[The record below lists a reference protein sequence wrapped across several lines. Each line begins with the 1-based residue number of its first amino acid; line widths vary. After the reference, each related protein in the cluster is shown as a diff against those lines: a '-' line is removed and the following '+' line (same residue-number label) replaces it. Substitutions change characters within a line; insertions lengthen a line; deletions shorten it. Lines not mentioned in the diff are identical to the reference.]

1 MAYTGV
7 NKSTDYFR
15 TKLYTGNGSV
25 RSITFDE
32 STNMQPD
39 LMWVKGRTTTAS
51 WLSNDAVR
59 GANKRLK
66 TDTDAAE
73 STETGMITSFNTNG
87 FSLGTTSTS
96 NANGEN
102 YASWNWKAGDS
113 NTSVSAYGSGNNAIN
128 ACTYRANTTTGF
140 SIIQYTGRNGD
151 IGNGN
156 QTKVAHGLGVKPDRV
171 IIKRTD
177 SAEDWVV
184 RGGTSPLQSDYYLK
198 LNTSD
203 TRVGSDYVGESQ
215 NDDAT
220 HFVVGNS
227 DKVNYQGGT
236 YIAYVFVN
244 KTGLSKYGFYKGNG
258 NSEGTFTYTGFK
270 PTWLLIKHAN
280 GGTASGEH
288 WNLQD
293 VKRSTYNPSII
304 MLSPN
309 ETSADNSTTNNSID
323 FLSNGFK
330 IRTNDGRL
338 NNSGADYLYMA
349 IGQTLVGTNNI
360 PCTAR

>member
-7 NKSTDYFR
+7 NKSTDYFN
-15 TKLYTGNGSV
+15 TKLYTGNGSAGNAQTGV
-25 RSITFDE
+25 GF
-32 STNMQPD
+32 QPD
-39 LMWVKGRTTTAS
+39 WVWIKNRDGAYWHQTY
-51 WLSNDAVR
+51 DAVR
-59 GANKRLK
+59 GASAGALYTNQ
-66 TDTDAAE
+66 TAAQDYM
-73 STETGMITSFNTNG
+73 GGNGLASFNSDGFTVNSNDGCNG
-87 FSLGTTSTS
+87 
-96 NANGEN
+96 NGQDLV
-102 YASWNWKAGDS
+102 AWNWKAGDS
-113 NTSVSAYGSGNNAIN
+113 NTSVSASGSGNNAIN
-128 ACTYRANTTTGF
+128 ACTYRANTTAGF

-203 TRVGSDYVGESQ
+203 TRIGSDYVGESQ

-244 KTGLSKYGFYKGNG
+244 KSGYSKYGFYKGNG
-258 NSEGTFTYTGFK
+258 NAAGTFTFTGFK

-309 ETSADNSTTNNSID
+309 EASTENSTTNNSID

-349 IGQTLVGTNNI
+349 IGQSIVGTNNI

>member
-7 NKSTDYFR
+7 NKSTDYFN
-15 TKLYTGNGSV
+15 TKLYTGTGS
-25 RSITFDE
+25 SNAITGVGF
-32 STNMQPD
+32 QPD
-39 LMWVKGRTTTAS
+39 FTWIKSRNNGTNNNHMLF
-51 WLSNDAVR
+51 DAVR
-59 GANKRLK
+59 TATKYIKSDATSAENTLSETLK
-66 TDTDAAE
+66 
-73 STETGMITSFNTNG
+73 SFDSDGFTVGTQGDVNTNSIN
-87 FSLGTTSTS
+87 F
-96 NANGEN
+96 
-102 YASWNWKAGDS
+102 ASWNWKAGDS
-113 NTSVSAYGSGNNAIN
+113 NTSVSASGSGNNAIN

-203 TRVGSDYVGESQ
+203 TRIGSDYVGEAQ

-236 YIAYVFVN
+236 YIAYVFAN
-244 KTGLSKYGFYKGNG
+244 KTGYSKYGFYKGNG
-258 NSEGTFTYTGFK
+258 DAEGTFTYTGFK
-270 PTWLLIKHAN
+270 PTWLLIKHAH

-304 MLSPN
+304 ALLPS
-309 ETSADNSTTNNSID
+309 TDIADNSTTNNSID

-330 IRTNDGRL
+330 IRTNDGRI

-349 IGQTLVGTNNI
+349 IGQTLVGSNNV